1 MGQIT
6 PIKKTFQATI
16 EDRDGWAC
24 VVWPE
29 SVLFF
34 GSTRSVKVK
43 GTMNGVAF

>member
-6 PIKKTFQATI
+6 PINKTFQATI